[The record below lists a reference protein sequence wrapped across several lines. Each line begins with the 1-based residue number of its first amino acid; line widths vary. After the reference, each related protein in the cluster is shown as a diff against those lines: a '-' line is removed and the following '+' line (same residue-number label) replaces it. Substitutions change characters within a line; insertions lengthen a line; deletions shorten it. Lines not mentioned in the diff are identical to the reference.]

1 MRIVIAIKRTGEG
14 QYQAQ
19 LRASA
24 GGNVLFF
31 SRRQNRASSAKRDA
45 ELLFGA
51 LEWQEAPELLK
62 RSEPEV
68 SSVAYVNASI

>member
-1 MRIVIAIKRTGEG
+1 MRIVIVIKRLGEG

-31 SRRQNRASSAKRDA
+31 SRRQNRTSSAKRDA
-45 ELLFGA
+45 EALFGA
-51 LEWQEAPELLK
+51 LEWQAPPAALMA
-62 RSEPEV
+62 SEPEV
-68 SSVAYVNASI
+68 NQVAYYNA

>member
-1 MRIVIAIKRTGEG
+1 MRIAIVVKSLGEG
-14 QYQAQ
+14 RYQAS
-19 LRASA
+19 LRLDA

-45 ELLFGA
+45 EALFGPLDWLEPPAA
-51 LEWQEAPELLK
+51 LR

-68 SSVAYVNASI
+68 LAIAYWNG